1 MEEEENGCWRMC
13 CHRHVGCGCEHPVA
27 KENFCQERTGV
38 QVSSNLEIRRGF
50 WSWSWGGET
59 EAGFICPIN
68 YSSRGVVLGGPGSGE
83 IKSLLVGLSLHF
95 LCSVRRFKD

>member
-1 MEEEENGCWRMC
+1 MAASTLSPRRTSAKREQVCRSLPTWRL
-13 CHRHVGCGCEHPVA
+13 GEGSGP
-27 KENFCQERTGV
+27 G
-38 QVSSNLEIRRGF
+38 
-50 WSWSWGGET
+50 SWGGET